1 MHPKWP
7 GPIGNQQ
14 DTLETLTGPT
24 FEIGAAED
32 DVVNEMGPCTHQL
45 GVYKAK
51 TKMLNFRSWFDYVRP
66 SPTTNWKENNYFLQ
80 HSKKQ

>member
-14 DTLETLTGPT
+14 DAWATLTGPT
-24 FEIGAAED
+24 FETGTAQD
-32 DVVNEMGPCTHQL
+32 DVVNVMVLFTHKL

-51 TKMLNFRSWFDYVRP
+51 TKMFNFRSWFDYVRP
-66 SPTTNWKENNYFLQ
+66 YPTTNWKEIICYNIIE
-80 HSKKQ
+80 